1 MGPPSTAL
9 DAISC
14 PYMEWFECELEADKS
29 RGRDK
34 VGLSEWQARLTRG
47 PKCTDMSP
55 AEEWFLSLCMRVAAQ
70 VIDSWCLPLP
80 LGGGA
85 AVAQLV
91 TFALSCIFFGPPEDC
106 SPWGEYFFLAAVNY
120 LSRL

>member
-1 MGPPSTAL
+1 MCGGMGPPSTAL

-55 AEEWFLSLCMRVAAQ
+55 AEEWFSFSLHA
-70 VIDSWCLPLP
+70 S
-80 LGGGA
+80 GF
-85 AVAQLV
+85 
-91 TFALSCIFFGPPEDC
+91 TSH
-106 SPWGEYFFLAAVNY
+106 
-120 LSRL
+120 